1 MIKEKLIIKNFAGFD
16 HIEIDLKPINIFI
29 GPQAAGK
36 SVIIKLVYFF
46 KSYIYDLGGGAYQVL
61 GAEKFN
67 KQQISYFLKY
77 FPPISWGNKVF
88 EIEYYQSNSFIKV
101 KREENSISF
110 SFSQDLIEL
119 NSTLNIE
126 LESIKKRQRD
136 KLEVNL
142 SKESILEK
150 LKKSFLD
157 KQDIQNSMQ
166 VFIPAG
172 RSFFSNV
179 KNNIFSIVQG
189 DNTLDP
195 FLVNFGSFYEIAK
208 DEIDRAVENNS
219 FFNLYNQIIQG
230 QYTKIKDEDFL
241 TLKDG
246 RTVSLRNASSGQQE
260 AFPLLSFL
268 YFVNFIQFS
277 ISLHIEEPEAH
288 LYPDAQKKI
297 VQLLAQVYNTQNKQ
311 LFITTH
317 SPYILASFNNLIE
330 AGNIIKTKP
339 GSADKVYKII
349 PKEEV
354 LSIDDLIAYS
364 IKDGKKEILL
374 DKENNLISQNILDDV
389 SNDISKEFNALLD
402 IEFGE

>member
-16 HIEIDLKPINIFI
+16 HIEVDLKPINIFI

-46 KSYIYDLGGGAYQVL
+46 KSYIYRLGGIFQVL
-61 GAEKFN
+61 GAEEFKE
-67 KQQISYFLKY
+67 QQISSFIKY
-77 FPPISWGNKVF
+77 FPSISWGNKIF
-88 EIEYYQSNSFIKV
+88 EIEYYQSNSYIKV
-101 KREENSISF
+101 KRKKDSISL

-119 NSTLNIE
+119 SSALNVE

-136 KLEVNL
+136 KLEIDL

-150 LKKSFLD
+150 LKKTFLE
-157 KQDIQNSMQ
+157 KQNIQNSMQ
-166 VFIPAG
+166 IFVPAG

-179 KNNIFSIVQG
+179 KNNIFSIMQG

-195 FLVNFGSFYEIAK
+195 FLVDFGSFYEMAK
-208 DEIDRAVENNS
+208 DEINEAIDNHS
-219 FFNLYNQIIQG
+219 FFKLYNQIIQG

-241 TLKDG
+241 ILKDG
-246 RTVSLRNASSGQQE
+246 RTVNLRNASSGQQE

-268 YFVNFIQFS
+268 YFVCYTSSFH
-277 ISLHIEEPEAH
+277 ISLHVEEPEAH

-297 VQLLAQVYNTQNKQ
+297 VQLLAQVYNTQHKQ

-339 GSADKVYKII
+339 DSAEDVYKII

-389 SNDISKEFNALLD
+389 SNDISKEFSALLD

>member
-46 KSYIYDLGGGAYQVL
+46 KSLIYEYTTYSENIDILKGNG
-61 GAEKFN
+61 F
-67 KQQISYFLKY
+67 SFLVSRDFKEY
-77 FPPISWGNKVF
+77 FPPDSWSHKTFKIVF
-88 EIEYYQSNSFIKV
+88 FSDYNGKEIF
-101 KREENSISF
+101 
-110 SFSQDLIEL
+110 IEL
-119 NSTLNIE
+119 KRKEHSNNIE
-126 LESIKKRQRD
+126 VKTPPLLMEMLLSFQKNTIQKKYPKIFSSELYNENQSD
-136 KLEVNL
+136 YY
-142 SKESILEK
+142 
-150 LKKSFLD
+150 
-157 KQDIQNSMQ
+157 KQA
-166 VFIPAG
+166 FIPAG
-172 RSFFSNV
+172 RSFFSTIQNSIFTLLR
-179 KNNIFSIVQG
+179 KNQTI
-189 DNTLDP
+189 DP
-195 FLVNFGSFYEIAK
+195 FLIEFGSNYENAKFHKCSLFYKERISLENISELILHGK
-208 DEIDRAVENNS
+208 YKRENNLDYLIHS
-219 FFNLYNQIIQG
+219 
-230 QYTKIKDEDFL
+230 
-241 TLKDG
+241 DG
-246 RTVSLRNASSGQQE
+246 RKVNLMNASSGQQE
-260 AFPLLSFL
+260 TLPLILFL
-268 YFVNFIQFS
+268 LYILNEGIPTT
-277 ISLHIEEPEAH
+277 LYIEEPEAH